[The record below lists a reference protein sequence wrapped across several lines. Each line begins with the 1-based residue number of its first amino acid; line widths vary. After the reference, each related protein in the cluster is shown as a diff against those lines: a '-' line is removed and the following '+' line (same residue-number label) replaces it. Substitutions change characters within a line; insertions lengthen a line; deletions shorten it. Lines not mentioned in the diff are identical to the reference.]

1 MKPSYG
7 VIVGRFQVNE
17 LHDGHMELFR
27 QVRSR
32 HKTVVVFVG
41 VHPAGLTVDHPLDYP
56 TRKAMIQAKFPEFI
70 VLPLRDTHDDDTWS
84 DQLDYALS
92 SVADFGDI
100 TLYGG
105 RDSFVPH
112 YNGKYKPV
120 ELALPIETQ
129 QVSGTDIRNNVSNRV
144 VDSPDFRAG
153 MIYAA
158 AHLWPV
164 LLPCV
169 DIAIFSSDYSEIL
182 LGRRSSEKK
191 WRFIGGHAEKKH
203 GSYEAGA
210 RSEVIEEATTDPNA
224 MEYIGSTVIPDW
236 RYNTPDR
243 AVMTAFFATT
253 VMSMSAKGAD
263 DIGEVK
269 WFKVNRLTADD
280 IVDTHQV
287 LYAMLRDWSV
297 KPSSIKRFI
306 ALAEQELV
314 HAVAAA
320 DGTSAAKHDKVQ
332 KLRREVDPD
341 PTNILPRDNSVDPTR
356 IMG

>member
-7 VIVGRFQVNE
+7 VIVGRFQVND

-32 HKTVVVFVG
+32 HKTVVVFIG

-70 VLPLRDTHDDDTWS
+70 VLPLRDTADDPSWS
-84 DQLDYALS
+84 AQLDYALS

-112 YNGKYKPV
+112 YTGRYKPV
-120 ELALPIETQ
+120 ELTLMPEIAAIK
-129 QVSGTDIRNNVSNRV
+129 GTDIRNNISNRV
-144 VDSPDFRAG
+144 IDSPDFRAG

-164 LLPCV
+164 QLTCV
-169 DIAIFSSDYSEIL
+169 DNAIFNTDYTEIL
-182 LGRRSSEKK
+182 LGRRTTEKK

-210 RSEVIEEATTDPNA
+210 RSEVIEEASTDPNA

-236 RYNTPDR
+236 RYNTQDR

-269 WFKVNRLTADD
+269 WFKVDKLSASE

-287 LYAMLRDWSV
+287 LYTMMKTWHDGKMIQQSARGVKIYGPTDRPESAGNTLRQAINNEE
-297 KPSSIKRFI
+297 KTTGALKIK
-306 ALAEQELV
+306 EES
-314 HAVAAA
+314 HA
-320 DGTSAAKHDKVQ
+320 GTAKA
-332 KLRREVDPD
+332 
-341 PTNILPRDNSVDPTR
+341 
-356 IMG
+356 